1 MSTDATSVTAAG
13 AQHRR
18 HRSRTHPL
26 TGTGKLMR
34 LVGRRDRI
42 LLPIWI
48 LLFGLLPLL
57 YASATDGLYP
67 TAESL
72 REYYESIITNPSFQS
87 TLGPVFAPTLGA
99 LTAWRAG
106 ILILF
111 IGLASALTVIRHTRT
126 EEDAGRRELIGATVV
141 GRHAP
146 LVAALA
152 VTFLADLVLGLII
165 ALGLIGYGLPAA
177 GSVALG
183 LSFALAG
190 WMFAA
195 IGGVAAQLT
204 EGAGAAR
211 GLALGAL
218 GAAYLLRAAGDAGGT
233 DGSMSWLS
241 WLSPIG
247 WVQRVRPYAGEQWW
261 VFALIVGLV
270 IAGVWLAAGLQSR
283 RDVGAGM
290 LPARLGP
297 AEASPRLSSPL
308 ALAWRLHRGLLI
320 GWIAGFAVIGLV
332 VGGASRSVD
341 SLIEDSPQLRDYLEK
356 LAGAG
361 SLQDLYIAST
371 LGMMALAAGAYA
383 IQATLR
389 LRAEESGQRAEPILA
404 TATGRAPWMASH
416 LFFGALGPALGL
428 IALGLTTALAAGSG
442 GADGLGDQI
451 GRILAG
457 AVLQL
462 PAVWVLAGTAATLFG
477 LLPRLAAPLA
487 WTALGICIFVS
498 FVGPL
503 LELNQGLLDISPF
516 THIPKIPGG
525 EFVAAPIGWLMVLVV
540 VLTIAGVSG
549 FRRRDIVSG
558 A

>member
-1 MSTDATSVTAAG
+1 MSTDTVAGSATG
-13 AQHRR
+13 ARHHGGRR
-18 HRSRTHPL
+18 RTLPL

-34 LVGRRDRI
+34 LIGRRDRI
-42 LLPIWI
+42 LLPIWV

-57 YASATDGLYP
+57 YASATDSLYP

-72 REYYESIITNPSFQS
+72 RAYYESIVTNPSFQS
-87 TLGPVFAPTLGA
+87 TLGPVFAPNLGA

-141 GRHAP
+141 GRHAS
-146 LVAALA
+146 LAAALA
-152 VTFLADLVLGLII
+152 VTFVADLVLGAII
-165 ALGLIGYGLPAA
+165 TFGLIGYGLPAT
-177 GSVALG
+177 GSLALG

-190 WMFAA
+190 WMFGA
-195 IGGVAAQLT
+195 IGGVTAQLT

-218 GAAYLLRAAGDAGGT
+218 AAAYLLRAAGDAGGAG
-233 DGSMSWLS
+233 GSLSWLS

-261 VFALIVGLV
+261 VLVLIIGLV
-270 IAGVWLAAGLQSR
+270 VVGVWLAAVLQAR
-283 RDVGAGM
+283 RDLGAGM
-290 LPARLGP
+290 LPARLGS

-308 ALAWRLHRGLLI
+308 ALAWRLHRGLLS
-320 GWIAGFAVIGLV
+320 GWVAGFAVIGLV

-341 SLIEDSPQLRDYLEK
+341 SLVEDSPQLKDLLEK
-356 LAGAG
+356 LAGTG

-371 LGMMALAAGAYA
+371 LGMMGLAAGAYA

-389 LRAEESGQRAEPILA
+389 LRAEETGQRAEPILA
-404 TATGRAPWMASH
+404 TATGRIPWMASH

-428 IALGLTTALAAGSG
+428 TTLGLTTALAAGG
-442 GADGLGDQI
+442 GADGLGHQI
-451 GRILAG
+451 GRVLAG

-462 PAVWVLAGTAATLFG
+462 PAVWVLAGIAATLFG
-477 LLPRLAAPLA
+477 LLPRLAVPLA
-487 WTALGICIFVS
+487 WTALGICIFVT
-498 FVGPL
+498 FLGQL
-503 LELNQGLLDISPF
+503 LELSQGLLDISPF

-525 EFVAAPIGWLMVLVV
+525 EFVAAPIGWLLILVV
-540 VLTIAGVSG
+540 ALTVAGVVG
-549 FRRRDIVSG
+549 FRRRDVVSG

>member
-1 MSTDATSVTAAG
+1 MTTGTASVAATGT
-13 AQHRR
+13 HRR
-18 HRSRTHPL
+18 DRGRTDPL
-26 TGTGKLMR
+26 TGTGKLIR
-34 LVGRRDRI
+34 LIGRRDRI

-48 LLFGLLPLL
+48 VLFGLLPLL
-57 YASATDGLYP
+57 YASATDSLYP

-72 REYYESIITNPSFQS
+72 REYYQSIVTNPSLQS
-87 TLGPVFAPTLGA
+87 TLGPVFAPNLGA

-146 LVAALA
+146 LAAALA
-152 VTFLADLVLGLII
+152 VTFLADLVLGAIMT
-165 ALGLIGYGLPAA
+165 LGLIGYGLPAT
-177 GSVALG
+177 GSVAIG
-183 LSFALAG
+183 MSYALAG
-190 WMFAA
+190 WMFGA

-270 IAGVWLAAGLQSR
+270 IAGVWLAAALQAR
-283 RDVGAGM
+283 RDVGAGIFA
-290 LPARLGP
+290 ARLGP
-297 AEASPRLSSPL
+297 AEASPRLSTPL
-308 ALAWRLHRGLLI
+308 ALAWRLQRGLLV
-320 GWIAGFAVIGLV
+320 GWVCGFAVIGLV
-332 VGGASRSVD
+332 TGGASRSVD
-341 SLIEDSPQLRDYLEK
+341 SLVEDSPQLRDLLEK
-356 LAGAG
+356 LAGTG

-389 LRAEESGQRAEPILA
+389 LRAEETGQRAEPILA
-404 TATGRAPWMASH
+404 TAAGRTPWMASH

-428 IALGLTTALAAGSG
+428 IALGLTTALAAGG
-442 GADGLGDQI
+442 DADGLGHQI
-451 GRILAG
+451 GRVLAG

-462 PAVWVLAGTAATLFG
+462 PAVWVLAGIAAVLFG
-477 LLPRLAAPLA
+477 LLPRLAVPLA
-487 WTALGICIFVS
+487 WTALGICIFVT
-498 FVGPL
+498 FLGPL

-516 THIPKIPGG
+516 THIPKLPGG
-525 EFVAAPIGWLMVLVV
+525 EFVAAPIGWLLVLVV
-540 VLTIAGVSG
+540 GLTVAGVAG
-549 FRRRDIVSG
+549 FRRRDVVSG